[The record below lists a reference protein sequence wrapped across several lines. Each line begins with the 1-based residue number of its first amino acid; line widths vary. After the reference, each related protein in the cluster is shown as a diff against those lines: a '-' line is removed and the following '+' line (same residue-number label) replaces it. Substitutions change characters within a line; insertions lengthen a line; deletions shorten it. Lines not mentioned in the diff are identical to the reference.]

1 MVVPKSILLKGRK
14 LFFQVNSCYLPDE
27 NFIKIQM
34 LVLYRKV
41 RSKITKLRE
50 TPKAFS
56 TKFIVKAIDG
66 QVNSLVYGKNENDW
80 AIRSQDPKAVI
91 VGHG

>member
-1 MVVPKSILLKGRK
+1 MILRHPLEEEDISKH
-14 LFFQVNSCYLPDE
+14 
-27 NFIKIQM
+27 FIKIQM

-41 RSKITKLRE
+41 GSKITKLRE

-91 VGHG
+91 AGHG

>member
-1 MVVPKSILLKGRK
+1 
-14 LFFQVNSCYLPDE
+14 
-27 NFIKIQM
+27 M

-56 TKFIVKAIDG
+56 TKFIVKAING
-66 QVNSLVYGKNENDW
+66 QVNSLVYGKKE
-80 AIRSQDPKAVI
+80 K
-91 VGHG
+91 